1 MRKLNGVIYF
11 TNSRQKTKKRRECI
25 LSKSI
30 NTKISKIHLV
40 NIFKGRVAV
49 RTKIVMDNKIT
60 EKLNLFTYLGNNISY
75 EEELDIDNK

>member
-1 MRKLNGVIYF
+1 
-11 TNSRQKTKKRRECI
+11 
-25 LSKSI
+25 
-30 NTKISKIHLV
+30 V